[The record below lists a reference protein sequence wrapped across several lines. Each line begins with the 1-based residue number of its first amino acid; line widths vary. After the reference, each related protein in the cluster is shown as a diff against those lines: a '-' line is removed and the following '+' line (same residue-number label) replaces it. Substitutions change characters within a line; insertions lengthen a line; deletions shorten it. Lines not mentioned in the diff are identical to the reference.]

1 MTNTPTEPRIAF
13 LIGGV
18 QKAGTSAL
26 AQYLSAHPQLRLPYN
41 KEAHVFDAE
50 DFDDGADTAAIDAR
64 FAPLFTADAG
74 TADTAAT
81 LHGDATPISLFL
93 PQCLP
98 RITRYNPALRWIV
111 LLREPAERA
120 LSHYRMERARGW
132 EHWPLWPAMLLERW
146 RLRLDRDPLATDS
159 HHRRH
164 SYRARG
170 DYAQQLDR
178 LYAQFPSQH
187 VLLLRSEQ
195 LRTQPATC
203 VAQVCAFLGVPAPP
217 ANIDYAPVF
226 VSNTPPPARNSLT
239 MRLLRWLL
247 RRERRALRER
257 YGITFD

>member
-1 MTNTPTEPRIAF
+1 MTNTPPKPRIAF

-50 DFDDGADTAAIDAR
+50 DFDDDADTAAIDAR
-64 FAPLFTADAG
+64 FAGLFAADAG
-74 TADTAAT
+74 TANTTDVQY
-81 LHGDATPISLFL
+81 GDATPISIFL
-93 PQCLP
+93 PHCIP
-98 RITRYNPALRWIV
+98 RIARYNPAMRWIV

-132 EHWPLWPAMLLERW
+132 ERWPLWPALLLERW
-146 RLRLDRDPLATDS
+146 RLRRDHDPLATDA

-178 LYAQFPSQH
+178 LYAQFPSQQ

-195 LRTQPATC
+195 LRAQPAAC
-203 VAQVCAFLGVPAPP
+203 VAQVCAFLGVDPPP

-226 VSNTPPPARNSLT
+226 VSATAPPAHNSLT

-257 YGITFD
+257 YGIAFD